1 MNKNDMNQ
9 KTLRTLLCKVVV
21 VRSVERVQD
30 EDVSLARVE
39 LKAFLC
45 VDPEWLKTKEE
56 RFRFTIFS
64 K

>member
-1 MNKNDMNQ
+1 MNQ

-21 VRSVERVQD
+21 VRSFERVQD
-30 EDVSLARVE
+30 EDVSFARAE

-56 RFRFTIFS
+56 IFRFTIFS